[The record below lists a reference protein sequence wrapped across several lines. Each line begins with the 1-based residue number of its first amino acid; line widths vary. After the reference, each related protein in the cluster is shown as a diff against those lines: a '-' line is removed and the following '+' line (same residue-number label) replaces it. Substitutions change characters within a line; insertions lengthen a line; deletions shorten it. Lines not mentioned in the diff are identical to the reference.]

1 MTASTSLLI
10 LTDGDRVLLGR
21 KLRGFG
27 TGYLV
32 APGGHVEAGETPAE
46 AAVRETW
53 EEVGVVAEDLA
64 PAGVVRFRFIDKAA
78 WDMDV
83 ALFRSG
89 SWSGEPVASDELA
102 PQWHAVGDLP
112 LDRMWADAPHWLP
125 AVLAGESVDLTI
137 TYAAD
142 GATVLRVSG

>member
-1 MTASTSLLI
+1 MTAATCLLI

-32 APGGHVEAGETPAE
+32 APGGHVEPGETHEE

-53 EEVGVVAEDLA
+53 EETGLVASDLE
-64 PAGVVRFRFIDKAA
+64 PAGRVRFRFVDKAT

-83 ALFRSG
+83 ALFRS
-89 SWSGEPVASDELA
+89 STWSGEPTASDELA
-102 PQWHAVGDLP
+102 PQWHPIDDLP

-125 AVLAGESVDLTI
+125 TVLAGASVDLTI

-142 GATVLRVSG
+142 ARTILTVE